1 MALQRKPVKAKPD
14 PGYPDAQHY
23 ANDRRDFLIKLGLT
37 AASLITFAGCGEP
50 TEVHVNAVQTP
61 TPVPVTQPQPVSPVA
76 AMPGAPPPQIIPTAV
91 SPTPAPVSVEPK
103 ACTPGKPAVRIDP
116 ALQQPA
122 PVQPQAAAP
131 GGVSF
136 QQMQEIAPP
145 ALPQAQPKGDA
156 KAPTLPAPVQPQA
169 AMRGEMPAPK
179 LAPEK

>member
-1 MALQRKPVKAKPD
+1 MALQRRPVKANPD
-14 PGYPDAQHY
+14 PGYPDTQHY

-37 AASLITFAGCGEP
+37 AAGLITFSGCGEP
-50 TEVHVNAVQTP
+50 TEVHANAVQTP
-61 TPVPVTQPQPVSPVA
+61 TPLPVTQPQPVSPVA

-91 SPTPAPVSVEPK
+91 SPTPAPISVEPK
-103 ACTPGKPAVRIDP
+103 ACMPGKPAVRIDP

-122 PVQPQAAAP
+122 PVQPQAAMP
-131 GGVSF
+131 GG
-136 QQMQEIAPP
+136 APLP
-145 ALPQAQPKGDA
+145 LAVPQAQPKGDA